1 MVLQCQS
8 LHSLHLDLSPL
19 YFALEGRITTV
30 PSAHGDPEATP
41 KFHLAE
47 DIYSRVTPCNLEN
60 GLEDFVTRSSFYN
73 FMKRIQNMKSLR
85 EFNLIGRASNEEQVI
100 VPRPAGRQ
108 DVLRAFRAPPQAPAA
123 APAPAPGEVGAASLG
138 YIYHTGLLPQRLK
151 TEIFLPLHYGK
162 ASLQS
167 HESVSL
173 SATDAE

>member
-30 PSAHGDPEATP
+30 PSAHGDLEATP

-47 DIYSRVTPCNLEN
+47 DIYSRVTPCILEN
-60 GLEDFVTRSSFYN
+60 SLEDFVTRSSFYN

-100 VPRPAGRQ
+100 VPNQQEDKMYYVHSELHRKLQLQRQLRLQVKSGPPVWVIFIIPAYCPKG
-108 DVLRAFRAPPQAPAA
+108 
-123 APAPAPGEVGAASLG
+123 
-138 YIYHTGLLPQRLK
+138 
-151 TEIFLPLHYGK
+151 
-162 ASLQS
+162 
-167 HESVSL
+167 
-173 SATDAE
+173 